1 MNQHRPVVAA
11 YDEDFYAWT
20 QHQADL
26 LRQLEQAGLELP
38 VPVDLA
44 HLAEEVADLGKSEL
58 RGTTSLIRN
67 IMVHLIKAA
76 SDPRTE
82 AVNHWRSEAT
92 AFQAD
97 LPAYFTPSMR
107 QLIDLD
113 KLWNRARAMAEAN
126 LRKHGRSLSS
136 NVPVACPYTLADLM
150 AEEFDFDGSLV
161 RLLPEPPAE

>member
-1 MNQHRPVVAA
+1 MQTWASRSCAA
-11 YDEDFYAWT
+11 
-20 QHQADL
+20 
-26 LRQLEQAGLELP
+26 
-38 VPVDLA
+38 
-44 HLAEEVADLGKSEL
+44 
-58 RGTTSLIRN
+58 
-67 IMVHLIKAA
+67 
-76 SDPRTE
+76 RTE

-126 LRKHGRSLSS
+126 MRKHGRSLRP
-136 NVPVACPYTLADLM
+136 NIPVACPYTLADLM